1 MRKRILLLAAPFL
14 VAASPPQTFSLQVV
28 PDYPFTAK
36 VLTSKPP
43 RQQAGQQAGPVYE
56 PAPIPNRDVV
66 APTRAQQSAGTQI
79 SPSLFNR
86 HDGYRG
92 DSFTKGET
100 AEADQNRR
108 MLPSAGFTLKM
119 PLDEGQPQ

>member
-1 MRKRILLLAAPFL
+1 MRTHILLLAAPL
-14 VAASPPQTFSLQVV
+14 LAAASPPQTFSLQVV

-36 VLTSKPP
+36 VPASRPPKP
-43 RQQAGQQAGPVYE
+43 QAGPIYE
-56 PAPIPNRDVV
+56 PAPMPNPNVV
-66 APTRAQQSAGTQI
+66 APTRAQQSTGTQI
-79 SPSLFNR
+79 SPSLFSR